1 MNRAIF
7 FYATFWG
14 GMYRN
19 YFSDILL
26 RSLLAPQNLP
36 LLKKS
41 DGHKLLVCCPDDDW
55 SALEAHTAA
64 ISASDHIEIV
74 HISTPPP
81 PDGRHPVDHMEVGHL
96 RAAALCFDAKAYGS
110 LLHPDMVFADGFV
123 ASLLRHIER
132 GTRALLVPALRLK
145 DQPLLALL
153 GLDPQKGGA
162 EPIVLTPR
170 QVVAA
175 SIASLHDEIAECEL
189 DGPRFST
196 LPNCV
201 WWRNG
206 AEGLLL
212 HSFTWSPL
220 LIDYASI
227 PHHEVDGL
235 GGPLPDGDYIARNFA
250 PGSRIHFV
258 DDSDEIVFAS
268 WTPAAVGARE
278 CRRSIMQAL
287 PVIGRL
293 LRHAI
298 LRRAYLHYTR
308 DLYPHGDHV
317 KVSGFVVPL
326 KFHVGGTGSWQ
337 AVSEASQQEIVRA
350 VGDICSPQLARPTAW
365 TRALDVIVPW
375 LGLYEKCLRVT
386 GSGRF
391 ILRRLWAALSG
402 DAQAWAWFTTRVRA
416 RLGG

>member
-1 MNRAIF
+1 MA
-7 FYATFWG
+7 
-14 GMYRN
+14 
-19 YFSDILL
+19 
-26 RSLLAPQNLP
+26 
-36 LLKKS
+36 
-41 DGHKLLVCCPDDDW
+41 
-55 SALEAHTAA
+55 
-64 ISASDHIEIV
+64 
-74 HISTPPP
+74 
-81 PDGRHPVDHMEVGHL
+81 VGHL
-96 RAAALCFDAKAYGS
+96 RAVALCFEAKAYGS
-110 LLHPDMVFADGFV
+110 LLHPDMLFADGFV
-123 ASLLRHIER
+123 VSLLRHIDR
-132 GTRALLVPALRLK
+132 GTQALLVPALRLK
-145 DQPLLALL
+145 DQPLLTLL
-153 GLDPQKGGA
+153 GLEAQQGGT

-175 SIASLHDEIAECEL
+175 SVASLHDEIAECEL

-227 PHHEVDGL
+227 SRHELDGL

-250 PGSRIHFV
+250 PGSRICFV

-278 CRRSIMQAL
+278 RGRSIVQGL

-298 LRRAYLHYTR
+298 LRRAYFHYTR

-317 KVSGFVVPL
+317 KIRGFVVPL
-326 KFHVGGTGSWQ
+326 KFRVGDTGSWN
-337 AVSEASQQEIVRA
+337 AIGEASQQEIVRA
-350 VGDICSPQLARPTAW
+350 VGDICSPQLALPTTW
-365 TRALDVIVPW
+365 TRMLDRIIPW
-375 LGLYEKCLRVT
+375 LGSYELSLRII
-386 GSGRF
+386 GSGRYV
-391 ILRRLWAALSG
+391 LRRLAAALGG
-402 DAQAWAWFTTRVRA
+402 DEQARAWFVSRVRA
-416 RLGG
+416 RLGGECRASLCARPSSRRGS